1 MLSSSVV
8 TGLPHLALHFLL
20 SLSHCSSCQVTF
32 CCCNWSAAT
41 WVSRVRT
48 VGSRPSS
55 NQSKPVYSL
64 SCYLLLLWVTRVRT
78 VTSKFFFFFLF
89 FFFLIFKC
97 YCSSCHDTFFYDDWS
112 AVSWGVGVK
121 TGIKNFWFVW
131 QSQCYPVVMAP
142 CFLTGLLH
150 PGLNRSE
157 PLGQSLFHI
166 FQ

>member
-78 VTSKFFFFFLF
+78 VTSKFVFFSFSF
-89 FFFLIFKC
+89 
-97 YCSSCHDTFFYDDWS
+97 SSLNAIVL
-112 AVSWGVGVK
+112 AVMIPS
-121 TGIKNFWFVW
+121 F
-131 QSQCYPVVMAP
+131 MM
-142 CFLTGLLH
+142 TGLLH
-150 PGLNRSE
+150 LGVLGSKLGLRTFGLSGKVSVIQ
-157 PLGQSLFHI
+157 LSWHLVF
-166 FQ
+166 